1 MSVDDL
7 SRDSRADTNV
17 VCDASNCFRVPVGK
31 MLLAIS
37 GGGEGGQ
44 HLRAFPSSV
53 ELTCQ

>member
-1 MSVDDL
+1 
-7 SRDSRADTNV
+7 
-17 VCDASNCFRVPVGK
+17 

-53 ELTCQ
+53 GLTCQ